1 MELERNRNGTNWT
14 RNQLD
19 PEPIG
24 NENGTERTL
33 QPCNP
38 PENFP
43 KRTPGPVCLRF
54 SSNYLW
60 GCPRS
65 CVSVWLTSALRSGIN
80 SEDPSNILNIV
91 DMFKKKWHACHR
103 PDLAT
108 YSRLNCNGFT
118 QSRCASDRGVAC
130 LDANRWSRFHGF
142 VVSISDRAAWGL
154 HTSSTCTQA

>member
-14 RNQLD
+14 QNQL
-19 PEPIG
+19 G
-24 NENGTERTL
+24 MKTE
-33 QPCNP
+33 QSEPCNP
-38 PENFP
+38 ATLPRIFP
-43 KRTPGPVCLRF
+43 NVPQDLFASGSRQIIFEVVHDRVF
-54 SSNYLW
+54 
-60 GCPRS
+60 
-65 CVSVWLTSALRSGIN
+65 SVWLTSALRSGNN
-80 SEDPSNILNIV
+80 SEDPSNILDIL
-91 DMFKKKWHACHR
+91 DMFRKKWHACHR

-154 HTSSTCTQA
+154 HTSSSCTQA